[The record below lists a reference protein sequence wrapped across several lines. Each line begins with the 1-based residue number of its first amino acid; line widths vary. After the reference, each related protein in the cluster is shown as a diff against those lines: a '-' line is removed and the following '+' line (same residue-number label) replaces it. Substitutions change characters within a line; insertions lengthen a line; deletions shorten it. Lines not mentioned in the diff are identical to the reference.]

1 MWLTAATR
9 KVQSV
14 STLITRSQDD
24 VLIVYFRDVRI
35 IDEPR
40 IQSLGRE
47 LLNLVDQSNE
57 DRILLSFRN
66 VKFMTSSMIGKVIL
80 LSKKCK
86 EAKIDLRLCEVSEN
100 IMEVFQLMKLTKIL
114 DIQKDED
121 TALKSFEKYKKKW
134 YV

>member
-1 MWLTAATR
+1 
-9 KVQSV
+9 
-14 STLITRSQDD
+14 
-24 VLIVYFRDVRI
+24 
-35 IDEPR
+35 
-40 IQSLGRE
+40 
-47 LLNLVDQSNE
+47 
-57 DRILLSFRN
+57 
-66 VKFMTSSMIGKVIL
+66 MTSSMIGKVIL